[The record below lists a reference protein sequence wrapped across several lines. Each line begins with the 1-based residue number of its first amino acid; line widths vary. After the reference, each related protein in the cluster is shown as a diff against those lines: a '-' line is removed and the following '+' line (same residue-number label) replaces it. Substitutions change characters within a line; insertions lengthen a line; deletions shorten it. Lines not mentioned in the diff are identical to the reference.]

1 MQLDGGL
8 VQVRLDAD
16 PLGLD
21 PVEVARRAV
30 EANPVVMVVAAAA
43 DVEVVV
49 VVVHVAAAPTLLRQP
64 YYGRIQAN

>member
-30 EANPVVMVVAAAA
+30 EAATNPVIAA

-64 YYGRIQAN
+64 HYGRMHAN

>member
-21 PVEVARRAV
+21 PVEVARGAV
-30 EANPVVMVVAAAA
+30 EANPVVMVVAAA

>member
-8 VQVRLDAD
+8 VQVRLDAH

-21 PVEVARRAV
+21 PVEVARGAV
-30 EANPVVMVVAAAA
+30 EAPVVVVA

-49 VVVHVAAAPTLLRQP
+49 MVVHVAAAPPLLRQTH
-64 YYGRIQAN
+64 YIRKSYRLIK

>member
-30 EANPVVMVVAAAA
+30 EANPVIAA

-49 VVVHVAAAPTLLRQP
+49 VVVHVAAAPTLLSQP
-64 YYGRIQAN
+64 YYGRIKAN

>member
-8 VQVRLDAD
+8 VQVRLDAH

-21 PVEVARRAV
+21 PVEVARGAV
-30 EANPVVMVVAAAA
+30 EAPVVVA

-49 VVVHVAAAPTLLRQP
+49 MVVHVAAAPPLLRQTH
-64 YYGRIQAN
+64 YIRKSYRLMK